1 MGIALL
7 LLVAVVLFSIDA
19 FRGGLKSIGL
29 TPLGLGLATVAALL
43 YVAPMLGIRW
53 D

>member
-7 LLVAVVLFSIDA
+7 LLVAAALFLVDA
-19 FRGGLKSIGL
+19 FRGGLKSVGL